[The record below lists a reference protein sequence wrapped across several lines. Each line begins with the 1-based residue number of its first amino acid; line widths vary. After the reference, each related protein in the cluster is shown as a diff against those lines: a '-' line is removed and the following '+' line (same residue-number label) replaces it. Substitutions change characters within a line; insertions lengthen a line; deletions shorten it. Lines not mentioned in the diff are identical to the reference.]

1 MSSGSFIPSIKL
13 EHVISFSDAIF
24 AFAITLMALSI
35 DIPDLPTNLTQSEL
49 LDKLYELLPQF
60 ESYVISFVVIA
71 IFWVSYH
78 QVFNHIK
85 GSHIIMVY
93 LNLLFLL
100 LITLLS
106 LSTSL
111 VINYGG
117 YHIPYII
124 YSIMV
129 ILTSSL
135 LAMIWWHATKDNL
148 LIDKNLHQFYIKGVM
163 INLLSIPLV
172 FTVSIII
179 SFVNLDIAEYFW
191 LVIAPLN
198 IAIKQKYKHSTYT
211 SYFDSSNKDIN
222 KLNRSYIVD
231 YRALY

>member
-1 MSSGSFIPSIKL
+1 MSSGSFIPFIKV
-13 EHVISFSDAIF
+13 EHVISFSDAVF

-35 DIPDLPTNLTQSEL
+35 DIPDLPSNLTQAEL
-49 LDKLYELLPQF
+49 LDRLYDLFPQF
-60 ESYVISFVVIA
+60 ESYIISFAVIA

-111 VINYGG
+111 VINYGD

-124 YSIMV
+124 YSCMV

-135 LAMIWWHATKDNL
+135 LALIWWHATNDKL
-148 LIDKNLHQFYIKGVM
+148 LIDKNLHLLYIKGVM
-163 INLLSIPLV
+163 INLISIPLV
-172 FTVSIII
+172 FTISIII
-179 SFVNLDIAEYFW
+179 SLLIW
-191 LVIAPLN
+191 ILLN
-198 IAIKQKYKHSTYT
+198 T
-211 SYFDSSNKDIN
+211 FG
-222 KLNRSYIVD
+222 
-231 YRALY
+231 

>member
-1 MSSGSFIPSIKL
+1 MSSRSFTPSIKV

-35 DIPDLPTNLTQSEL
+35 DIPDLPSNLTQSEL
-49 LDKLYELLPQF
+49 LDKLYDLFPQF
-60 ESYVISFVVIA
+60 ESYIISFAVIA

-124 YSIMV
+124 YSLMV

-135 LAMIWWHATKDNL
+135 LAMIWWHATKDKL

-163 INLLSIPLV
+163 INLISIPLV

-198 IAIKQKYKHSTYT
+198 IAIKQKYKHST
-211 SYFDSSNKDIN
+211 
-222 KLNRSYIVD
+222 
-231 YRALY
+231 

>member
-24 AFAITLMALSI
+24 AFAITLMALSV

-60 ESYVISFVVIA
+60 ESYVISFAIIS

-85 GSHIIMVY
+85 GSHLSIVY

-106 LSTSL
+106 LTTSF
-111 VINYGG
+111 VINYAS
-117 YHIPYII
+117 YQIPYII
-124 YSIMV
+124 YCLVVIM
-129 ILTSSL
+129 TSSL
-135 LAMIWWHATKDNL
+135 LVSIWWYATRGHGFV
-148 LIDKNLHQFYIKGVM
+148 DKNMNPLFVKGTFFV
-163 INLLSIPLV
+163 LLSIPIT
-172 FTVSIII
+172 FSISIVI
-179 SFVNLDIAEYFW
+179 SFFDLDFAQYFW
-191 LVIAPLN
+191 L
-198 IAIKQKYKHSTYT
+198 AIVPMNFLIRYKYKH
-211 SYFDSSNKDIN
+211 
-222 KLNRSYIVD
+222 
-231 YRALY
+231 

>member
-1 MSSGSFIPSIKL
+1 MSSRSFTPSIKV

-35 DIPDLPTNLTQSEL
+35 DIPDLPSNLTQSEL
-49 LDKLYELLPQF
+49 LDKLYGLFPQF
-60 ESYVISFVVIA
+60 ESYIISFAVIA

-124 YSIMV
+124 YSLMV

-135 LAMIWWHATKDNL
+135 LAMIWWHATKDKL
-148 LIDKNLHQFYIKGVM
+148 LINKNLHQFYIKGVM
-163 INLLSIPLV
+163 INLISIPLV

-198 IAIKQKYKHSTYT
+198 IAIKQKYKHST
-211 SYFDSSNKDIN
+211 
-222 KLNRSYIVD
+222 
-231 YRALY
+231 

>member
-1 MSSGSFIPSIKL
+1 MSSRSFTPSIKV

-35 DIPDLPTNLTQSEL
+35 DIPDLPSNLTQSEL
-49 LDKLYELLPQF
+49 LDKLYGLFPQF
-60 ESYVISFVVIA
+60 ESYIISFAVIA

-111 VINYGG
+111 VINYGA

-124 YSIMV
+124 YSLMV

-135 LAMIWWHATKDNL
+135 LAMIWWHATKDKL

-163 INLLSIPLV
+163 ANLISIPLV

-198 IAIKQKYKHSTYT
+198 IAIKQKYKHS
-211 SYFDSSNKDIN
+211 I
-222 KLNRSYIVD
+222 
-231 YRALY
+231 

>member
-1 MSSGSFIPSIKL
+1 MSSGSFTPFIKV
-13 EHVISFSDAIF
+13 EHVISFSDAVF

-35 DIPDLPTNLTQSEL
+35 DIPDLPSDLTQAEL
-49 LDKLYELLPQF
+49 VDKLNGLFPQF
-60 ESYVISFVVIA
+60 ESYIISFAVIA

-124 YSIMV
+124 YSFMV

-135 LAMIWWHATKDNL
+135 LAMIWWHATKDKL
-148 LIDKNLHQFYIKGVM
+148 LIDKNLHSLYIKGVM
-163 INLLSIPLV
+163 INLISIPLV
-172 FTVSIII
+172 FTISIII

-198 IAIKQKYKHSTYT
+198 IAIKQKYKHS
-211 SYFDSSNKDIN
+211 K
-222 KLNRSYIVD
+222 
-231 YRALY
+231 

>member
-1 MSSGSFIPSIKL
+1 MSSGSFTPFIKV
-13 EHVISFSDAIF
+13 EHVISFSDAVF

-35 DIPDLPTNLTQSEL
+35 DIPDLPSNLTQSEL
-49 LDKLYELLPQF
+49 LDKLYDLFPQF
-60 ESYVISFVVIA
+60 ESYIISFAVIA

-124 YSIMV
+124 YSFMV

-135 LAMIWWHATKDNL
+135 LAMIWWHATKDKL
-148 LIDKNLHQFYIKGVM
+148 LIDKNLHSLYIKGVM
-163 INLLSIPLV
+163 INLISIPLV
-172 FTVSIII
+172 FTISIII

-198 IAIKQKYKHSTYT
+198 IAIKQKYKHSQ
-211 SYFDSSNKDIN
+211 
-222 KLNRSYIVD
+222 
-231 YRALY
+231 

>member
-1 MSSGSFIPSIKL
+1 MSSGSFTPIIKV
-13 EHVISFSDAIF
+13 EHVISFSDAVF

-35 DIPDLPTNLTQSEL
+35 DIPDLPASLTQSEL
-49 LDKLYELLPQF
+49 IEKLYELYPQF
-60 ESYVISFVVIA
+60 ESYIISFAVIA

-85 GSHIIMVY
+85 GSHITMVY

-111 VINYGG
+111 VINYGT
-117 YHIPYII
+117 YQIPYVI
-124 YSIMV
+124 YCFIVIM
-129 ILTSSL
+129 TSSL
-135 LAMIWWHATKDNL
+135 LATIWWHATKNKRL
-148 LIDKNLHQFYIKGVM
+148 VDKNLHPFFINGILV
-163 INLLSIPLV
+163 NLLSIPIV
-172 FTVSIII
+172 FTISIII

-198 IAIKQKYKHSTYT
+198 IAIKRRYKH
-211 SYFDSSNKDIN
+211 
-222 KLNRSYIVD
+222 
-231 YRALY
+231 

>member
-1 MSSGSFIPSIKL
+1 MSSGSFTPFIKI
-13 EHVISFSDAIF
+13 EHVISFSDAVF

-35 DIPDLPTNLTQSEL
+35 DIPDLPSNLTQAEL
-49 LDKLYELLPQF
+49 LDKLYGLFPQF
-60 ESYVISFVVIA
+60 ESYIISFAVIA

-111 VINYGG
+111 VINYGD
-117 YHIPYII
+117 YHIPYMI
-124 YSIMV
+124 YSFMV

-135 LAMIWWHATKDNL
+135 LALIWWHATKDKL
-148 LIDKNLHQFYIKGVM
+148 LIDKNLHSLYIKGVM
-163 INLLSIPLV
+163 INLISIPLV
-172 FTVSIII
+172 FTISIII

-198 IAIKQKYKHSTYT
+198 IAIKQKYKHS
-211 SYFDSSNKDIN
+211 K
-222 KLNRSYIVD
+222 
-231 YRALY
+231 

>member
-1 MSSGSFIPSIKL
+1 MSSRSFTPSIKV

-35 DIPDLPTNLTQSEL
+35 DIPDLPSDLTQDEL
-49 LDKLYELLPQF
+49 VDRLYGLFPQF
-60 ESYVISFVVIA
+60 ESYIISFAVIA

-124 YSIMV
+124 YSFMV

-135 LAMIWWHATKDNL
+135 LAMIWWHATKDKL
-148 LIDKNLHQFYIKGVM
+148 LIDKNLHSLYIKGVM
-163 INLLSIPLV
+163 INLISIPLV
-172 FTVSIII
+172 FTISIII

-198 IAIKQKYKHSTYT
+198 IAIKQKYKHS
-211 SYFDSSNKDIN
+211 K
-222 KLNRSYIVD
+222 
-231 YRALY
+231 

>member
-1 MSSGSFIPSIKL
+1 
-13 EHVISFSDAIF
+13 
-24 AFAITLMALSI
+24 
-35 DIPDLPTNLTQSEL
+35 
-49 LDKLYELLPQF
+49 
-60 ESYVISFVVIA
+60 
-71 IFWVSYH
+71 
-78 QVFNHIK
+78 
-85 GSHIIMVY
+85 MVY

-111 VINYGG
+111 VINYGA

-124 YSIMV
+124 YSLMV

-135 LAMIWWHATKDNL
+135 LAMIWWHATKDKL

-163 INLLSIPLV
+163 ANLISIPLV

-198 IAIKQKYKHSTYT
+198 IAIKQKYKHS
-211 SYFDSSNKDIN
+211 I
-222 KLNRSYIVD
+222 
-231 YRALY
+231 